1 MACLHST
8 KDGVMNLPE
17 EPTEPPAAQA
27 GAGPDDVQ
35 QLEAQIERT
44 REQLGATVDQLA
56 AKVDVKS
63 RARAKAAELTGR
75 AKAAGQAGQAKAIGL
90 TGRAKAAGQAGQAK
104 AAGLTGRA
112 KAAGQA
118 GQAKAAELT
127 GRATGAAKSATSGL
141 REQASTERMRQA
153 AAKGVSTAKE
163 RPVPLAVAA
172 AVLVAA
178 YLVIRQWRKR

>member
-1 MACLHST
+1 MACLHAT

-17 EPTEPPAAQA
+17 EPTESAAAQA

-63 RARAKAAELTGR
+63 RARAKAAELAERAKATGQAGLAKAAELAGR
-75 AKAAGQAGQAKAIGL
+75 AKATGQAGQAKA
-90 TGRAKAAGQAGQAK
+90 T
-104 AAGLTGRA
+104 
-112 KAAGQA
+112 
-118 GQAKAAELT
+118 ELS
-127 GRATGAAKSATSGL
+127 GRATGAAKSVTTGI
-141 REQASTERMRQA
+141 REQASTERMRQV
-153 AAKGVSTAKE
+153 AAKGASTARE

>member
-1 MACLHST
+1 MACLHAT

-17 EPTEPPAAQA
+17 EPTESAAAQA

-63 RARAKAAELTGR
+63 RARAKAAELAER
-75 AKAAGQAGQAKAIGL
+75 AKA
-90 TGRAKAAGQAGQAK
+90 T
-104 AAGLTGRA
+104 
-112 KAAGQA
+112 GQA
-118 GQAKAAELT
+118 GQAKAAELAGQAKAT
-127 GRATGAAKSATSGL
+127 GQAKAAELAGRAKATGQAGQAKATELSGRATGAAKSVTTGI
-141 REQASTERMRQA
+141 REQASTERMRQV
-153 AAKGVSTAKE
+153 AAKGASTARE